1 MDPLFE
7 GYLLSFAESM
17 VNTYTAFNLYFNFI
31 FYPNEHNT
39 IYEKNEQLDCNL
51 EDDIDQFLTQL
62 LQSKKMTL
70 VGHHDL
76 IRFMKFGGNDYEY
89 LQYNLMKWK
98 IPRDKYKDGSIIR
111 IPDGTMTFRVR
122 GGKFYFE
129 KS

>member
-1 MDPLFE
+1 
-7 GYLLSFAESM
+7 M